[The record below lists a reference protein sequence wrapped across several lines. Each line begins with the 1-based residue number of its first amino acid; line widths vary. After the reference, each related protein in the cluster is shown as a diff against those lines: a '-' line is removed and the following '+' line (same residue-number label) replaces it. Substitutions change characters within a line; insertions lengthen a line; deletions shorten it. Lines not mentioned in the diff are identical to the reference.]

1 MRTAIRYFVSYAHA
15 DEPLAGEFVARIDR
29 QLKPSRAYDHRLW
42 RDTAILAGEAWEK
55 EIDDALAQCH
65 LGLLLIS
72 PSFLGSPWV
81 RKEVRR
87 LLTDGSKGVIP
98 VMLRPVDLQRHDLQG
113 LGELQIFR
121 LDEKRTY
128 DQCRDDRKRS
138 AFAEQLF
145 LQIEQRL
152 DRMSGSAGR

>member
-1 MRTAIRYFVSYAHA
+1 MRTTIRYFISYAHA

-29 QLKPSRAYDHRLW
+29 QLKPARAYDHRLW
-42 RDTAILAGEAWEK
+42 RDTAILVGEAWK
-55 EIDDALAQCH
+55 AEIDDALAQCH

-72 PSFLGSPWV
+72 PSFLASPWV
-81 RKEVRR
+81 RDEVRR
-87 LLTDGSKGVIP
+87 LLERSKGVIP

-113 LGELQIFR
+113 LSELQIFR
-121 LDEKRTY
+121 LDGKRAY
-128 DQCRDDRKRS
+128 DQCRDDRTRS

-152 DRMSGSAGR
+152 DRMLGSTDR